1 MRRTGSPKHRGA
13 SRAGLMSF
21 AGQRDG
27 TKAGMDGRDQVIQL
41 EEKAFFHTAYT
52 QMVSEEMIETHRSGL
67 FAK

>member
-27 TKAGMDGRDQVIQL
+27 TKAGTDGGDQVIQL
-41 EEKAFFHTAYT
+41 EEKAFFFLAGRVLTAPPL
-52 QMVSEEMIETHRSGL
+52 I
-67 FAK
+67 FFW